1 MDSTATVRHTESR
14 PSEVRSTSLLDL
26 LRVKWSNWKN
36 RHVARAYRTMQDA
49 LQNDCGYA
57 DAWQANIAMPIFDGA
72 DGKLTAAEANEIADN
87 IMAHL
92 WSVAPR
98 SNATHDGRR
107 IRRSVHAFVGDAD

>member
-1 MDSTATVRHTESR
+1 MDSISTVRLTEAM
-14 PSEVRSTSLLDL
+14 L
-26 LRVKWSNWKN
+26 LRLPNLWSNWRN

-49 LQNDCGYA
+49 LQRDCGYA

-72 DGKLTAAEANEIADN
+72 DGKLTHAEANEIADR

-98 SNATHDGRR
+98 SNANLHRTKM
-107 IRRSVHAFVGDAD
+107 AGDNAEDSQ

>member
-1 MDSTATVRHTESR
+1 MTTEQAQAQPKTR
-14 PSEVRSTSLLDL
+14 PSEVRSDALLDL
-26 LRVKWSNWKN
+26 LRVTWSNWKN

-57 DAWQANIAMPIFDGA
+57 DAWQANIAMPIFDNAG
-72 DGKLTAAEANEIADN
+72 GKLTHAEANEIADK

-98 SNATHDGRR
+98 SNGKD
-107 IRRSVHAFVGDAD
+107 HA